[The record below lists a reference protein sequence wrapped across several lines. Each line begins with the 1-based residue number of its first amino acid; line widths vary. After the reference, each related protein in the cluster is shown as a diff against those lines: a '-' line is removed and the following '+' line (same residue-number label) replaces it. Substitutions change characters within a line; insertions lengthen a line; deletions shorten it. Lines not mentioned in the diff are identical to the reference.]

1 LTATEAQIDS
11 MRVKKNESDKER
23 VYLCAERDDAKAR
36 LAELNRLINQVESQI
51 LALERN
57 IKHVRNYNNKYDS
70 ELDEENRNYHEEA
83 ERNGDL
89 DAEVNRLEQIFQES
103 QSQFEDLK
111 NELRKNQN
119 MYLSV
124 DEDNKLL
131 EIDIEK
137 YKEAIRSLSVQNDEL
152 LYELEKIT
160 EQDESVRY
168 ILNRKS
174 RIETLIEKAEEQV
187 ERNQIKEDV
196 VRVTHTHS
204 HYSERREG

>member
-1 LTATEAQIDS
+1 
-11 MRVKKNESDKER
+11 M
-23 VYLCAERDDAKAR
+23 
-36 LAELNRLINQVESQI
+36 
-51 LALERN
+51 
-57 IKHVRNYNNKYDS
+57 
-70 ELDEENRNYHEEA
+70 EA

-89 DAEVNRLEQIFQES
+89 DTEVNRLEQIFQES

-168 ILNRKS
+168 ILNRKG

-204 HYSERREG
+204 HYSEMREG